1 MKNYEMSQGKLT
13 NDLSGVHN
21 KTNAAL
27 AVAILKTLA
36 KQYMYSKIQDQEHIA
51 AKTVTQKVFGS

>member
-1 MKNYEMSQGKLT
+1 MSQGKLT